1 MPAQSVLL
9 VNNARAGYEAE
20 GACPLALPSP
30 EGLAWLAGRWCAD
43 NDRPLPKSVK
53 VTGKRIALAWP
64 DGTSDTLVWDSLR
77 RRVARA

>member
-9 VNNARAGYEAE
+9 VNNAPGRLRGRGRLSP
-20 GACPLALPSP
+20 GAAVGRGARLARR
-30 EGLAWLAGRWCAD
+30 RWCAD